1 MTAACPP
8 WIDGTR
14 ERNFVVAGE
23 APIEE
28 IKPATGQPTAVETP
42 ANAANAKPLQ
52 QAAGPGLL
60 GAAPVDVVKA
70 AADQQPAAG
79 ASLRAETAEPGK
91 QEGGPDDS
99 GKAPVQ
105 ETKPPPN
112 LEPASP
118 VAGPPERPQPAKPG
132 GRGPAVIVA
141 LIVMAILGLS
151 AWYLSR
157 PTSLLIQGE
166 ADSTRIDIAARVDG
180 RVLKI
185 PVLRGQNVDAGAV
198 LVQIDNP
205 ELLAKLQEAI
215 AAKGVADAELAHINA
230 GTRAE
235 TVAAR
240 KAEVDRAA
248 ADAALAQA
256 TYERVRK
263 VAATQFA
270 SQQQLD
276 QATAT
281 LQVAQRTL
289 DQAKSSYQEAL
300 AGYTA
305 EEVRMAEAKVTQA
318 AAAVQTE
325 QSLVDQLVVIA
336 PAATQIY
343 QINIEQGEVI
353 SPGVP
358 LLSLVDMND
367 IWIRFDLRE
376 DLVRDLKVGDK
387 IAVRIPALG
396 DRKVL
401 TEVRL
406 IAAKGEYADWR
417 ATRATGDFDLR
428 TFAIRAYP
436 TEPIAGLRPGMSA
449 YADWPSAKQ

>member
-1 MTAACPP
+1 MSPESARP
-8 WIDGTR
+8 
-14 ERNFVVAGE
+14 
-23 APIEE
+23 
-28 IKPATGQPTAVETP
+28 Q
-42 ANAANAKPLQ
+42 Q
-52 QAAGPGLL
+52 QAAGSGSQD
-60 GAAPVDVVKA
+60 AAVEA
-70 AADQQPAAG
+70 AKPALDPQPPAAVE
-79 ASLRAETAEPGK
+79 APTTPAEPAK
-91 QEGGPDDS
+91 QEGAADACRM
-99 GKAPVQ
+99 APVP
-105 ETKPPPN
+105 ESKPAAKT
-112 LEPASP
+112 EPTSPAARPSERAAS
-118 VAGPPERPQPAKPG
+118 AKQG
-132 GRGPAVIVA
+132 GRGAAVVVA
-141 LIVMAILGLS
+141 LIVLAILGLS
-151 AWYLSR
+151 VWYLSR

-180 RVLKI
+180 RILKI

-198 LVQIDNP
+198 LLQIDNP

-215 AAKGVADAELAHINA
+215 AGKGVADAELAHIHA

-240 KAEVDRAA
+240 KAEVDRAS

-256 TYERVRK
+256 TYERIRK

-281 LQVAQRTL
+281 LQVAQRSL
-289 DQAKSSYQEAL
+289 DQARSSYQEAL

-305 EEVRMAEAKVTQA
+305 EEVRMAEAKVVQA

-325 QSLVDQLVVIA
+325 QSLVDQLVVTA
-336 PAATQIY
+336 PLATQIY
-343 QINIEQGEVI
+343 QINVEQGEVV

-367 IWIRFDLRE
+367 VWLRFDLRE
-376 DLVRDLKVGDK
+376 DLVRDLKVGDE
-387 IAVRIPALG
+387 IEVRIPALG

-401 TEVRL
+401 AEVRL

-436 TEPIAGLRPGMSA
+436 AEKITGLRPGMSA
-449 YADWPSAKQ
+449 YADWPGAKQ

>member
-1 MTAACPP
+1 
-8 WIDGTR
+8 
-14 ERNFVVAGE
+14 V
-23 APIEE
+23 
-28 IKPATGQPTAVETP
+28 
-42 ANAANAKPLQ
+42 
-52 QAAGPGLL
+52 L
-60 GAAPVDVVKA
+60 G
-70 AADQQPAAG
+70 
-79 ASLRAETAEPGK
+79 
-91 QEGGPDDS
+91 
-99 GKAPVQ
+99 
-105 ETKPPPN
+105 
-112 LEPASP
+112 
-118 VAGPPERPQPAKPG
+118 
-132 GRGPAVIVA
+132 
-141 LIVMAILGLS
+141 ILGLS
-151 AWYLSR
+151 VWYLTR
-157 PTSLLIQGE
+157 PASLLIQGE
-166 ADSTRIDIAARVDG
+166 ADSTRIDMAARVDG

-185 PVLRGQNVDAGAV
+185 PVRRGQNVDAGAV
-198 LVQIDNP
+198 LVQIDSP
-205 ELLAKLQEAI
+205 ELLAQLEEAK
-215 AAKGVADAELAHINA
+215 ASKGVADAELAHIHA

-240 KAEVDRAA
+240 KAEVDRAS
-248 ADAALAQA
+248 ADAVLAQA
-256 TYERVRK
+256 TYDRIRK

-276 QATAT
+276 QATAN

-289 DQAKSSYQEAL
+289 EQAQSSYQEAL

-305 EEVRMAEAKVTQA
+305 EEVQIAEAKVVQA

-325 QSLVDQLVVIA
+325 QSLVDQLVVTA
-336 PAATQIY
+336 PTATQVY
-343 QINIEQGEVI
+343 QINVEQGEVV

-358 LLSLVDMND
+358 LLSLVDMKD

-396 DRKVL
+396 DRNVL

-406 IAAKGEYADWR
+406 IAAKGEYTDWR

-436 TEPIAGLRPGMSA
+436 TDVIAGLRPGMSA

>member
-1 MTAACPP
+1 MDRHDTSERGSAR
-8 WIDGTR
+8 TR
-14 ERNFVVAGE
+14 EVAIEEVKPASAQPTGHE
-23 APIEE
+23 APAI
-28 IKPATGQPTAVETP
+28 PG
-42 ANAANAKPLQ
+42 NAKPPPQPL
-52 QAAGPGLL
+52 GPQG
-60 GAAPVDVVKA
+60 DA
-70 AADQQPAAG
+70 AAAMAPPADPPLAPQPPSPADSTRAPRQEADPVAG
-79 ASLRAETAEPGK
+79 AT
-91 QEGGPDDS
+91 
-99 GKAPVQ
+99 APVQ
-105 ETKPPPN
+105 GVKPVAAIEPAATTKP
-112 LEPASP
+112 A
-118 VAGPPERPQPAKPG
+118 RQG
-132 GRGPAVIVA
+132 GRGAAGVVT
-141 LIVMAILGLS
+141 LIILAILGLS
-151 AWYLSR
+151 VWYLSR

-166 ADSTRIDIAARVDG
+166 ADSTRIDMAARVDG

-198 LVQIDNP
+198 LLQIDNP
-205 ELLAKLQEAI
+205 ELLAKLQEAV
-215 AAKGVADAELAHINA
+215 AAKGVAEAELAHIHA

-248 ADAALAQA
+248 ADAALAES
-256 TYERVRK
+256 TYERVRQ
-263 VAATQFA
+263 VASKQFA

-276 QATAT
+276 QATNT
-281 LQVAQRTL
+281 LQVANRSL
-289 DQAKSSYQEAL
+289 EQAQSSYQEAL
-300 AGYTA
+300 AGYTV

-325 QSLVDQLVVIA
+325 QSLVDQLIVTA
-336 PAATQIY
+336 PTATQIY
-343 QINIEQGEVI
+343 QINVEQGEVI

-367 IWIRFDLRE
+367 LWIRFDLRE

-401 TEVRL
+401 AEVRL

-436 TEPIAGLRPGMSA
+436 TEKIAGLRPGMSA

>member
-1 MTAACPP
+1 MAETDKALRPTAASGPQNDP
-8 WIDGTR
+8 STGAST
-14 ERNFVVAGE
+14 
-23 APIEE
+23 
-28 IKPATGQPTAVETP
+28 PATGQPAAKLPEQDTA
-42 ANAANAKPLQ
+42 L
-52 QAAGPGLL
+52 
-60 GAAPVDVVKA
+60 D
-70 AADQQPAAG
+70 AG
-79 ASLRAETAEPGK
+79 A
-91 QEGGPDDS
+91 
-99 GKAPVQ
+99 KASVQ
-105 ETKPPPN
+105 ETKPAASIA
-112 LEPASP
+112 PA
-118 VAGPPERPQPAKPG
+118 GQTRPAKHSG
-132 GRGPAVIVA
+132 HAAATVVT
-141 LIVMAILGLS
+141 LIILAILGLS
-151 AWYLSR
+151 VWYLSR
-157 PTSLLIQGE
+157 PASLLIQGE
-166 ADSTRIDIAARVDG
+166 ADSTRIDMAARVDG

-198 LVQIDNP
+198 LVQIDSP
-205 ELLAKLQEAI
+205 ELLAQLEEAK
-215 AAKGVADAELAHINA
+215 ASKGVADAELAHIHA

-240 KAEVDRAA
+240 KAQVDRAS
-248 ADAALAQA
+248 ADAVLAQA
-256 TYERVRK
+256 TYERIRK

-276 QATAT
+276 QATAN

-289 DQAKSSYQEAL
+289 EQAKSSYQEAL
-300 AGYTA
+300 AGYTT
-305 EEVRMAEAKVTQA
+305 EEVQIAEAKVVQA
-318 AAAVQTE
+318 TAAVQTE
-325 QSLVDQLVVIA
+325 QSLVDQLVVTA
-336 PAATQIY
+336 PTATQVY
-343 QINIEQGEVI
+343 QINVEQGEVV

-436 TEPIAGLRPGMSA
+436 TEKIAGLRPGMSA

>member
-1 MTAACPP
+1 LTAACPP

-28 IKPATGQPTAVETP
+28 IKPATGQPTAAETP
-42 ANAANAKPLQ
+42 ASAANAKPLQ
-52 QAAGPGLL
+52 QAAGPGLP
-60 GAAPVDVVKA
+60 GAASVDVGKPAADRPPA
-70 AADQQPAAG
+70 AA

-91 QEGGPDDS
+91 QEDSPDGS

-105 ETKPPPN
+105 ETKPAPN
-112 LEPASP
+112 LEPA
-118 VAGPPERPQPAKPG
+118 PPAARPTVPQPAKQG
-132 GRGPAVIVA
+132 GRGPAVVVA

-205 ELLAKLQEAI
+205 ELLAKYQEAI
-215 AAKGVADAELAHINA
+215 AAKGVADAELAHIHA

-256 TYERVRK
+256 TYERIRK

-281 LQVAQRTL
+281 LQVAQRGL

-300 AGYTA
+300 AGYTP
-305 EEVRMAEAKVTQA
+305 EEVRMAEAKVVQA

-325 QSLVDQLVVIA
+325 QSLVDQLVVVA

-343 QINIEQGEVI
+343 QINIEQGEVV

-358 LLSLVDMND
+358 LLSLVDMSD
-367 IWIRFDLRE
+367 IWLRFDLRE
-376 DLVRDLKVGDK
+376 DLVRDLKLGDK

-396 DRKVL
+396 DRQVL
-401 TEVRL
+401 AEVRL

-436 TEPIAGLRPGMSA
+436 TETVAGLRPGMSA
-449 YADWPSAKQ
+449 YADWSSAKQ

>member
-1 MTAACPP
+1 M
-8 WIDGTR
+8 
-14 ERNFVVAGE
+14 
-23 APIEE
+23 IEE
-28 IKPATGQPTAVETP
+28 VKPATGQPTAAGAP
-42 ANAANAKPLQ
+42 AVTENAK
-52 QAAGPGLL
+52 
-60 GAAPVDVVKA
+60 APRQTVASDARGDALVDVVTP
-70 AADQQPAAG
+70 AADQPLAPLAESPADTAKPPRQESGADVSEKAPAPDIKPTPNPEPAA
-79 ASLRAETAEPGK
+79 K
-91 QEGGPDDS
+91 
-99 GKAPVQ
+99 
-105 ETKPPPN
+105 
-112 LEPASP
+112 
-118 VAGPPERPQPAKPG
+118 PPERPRATKQG
-132 GRGPAVIVA
+132 GRGAAVVVT
-141 LIVMAILGLS
+141 LIVVAILGLS
-151 AWYLSR
+151 VWYLSR

-166 ADSTRIDIAARVDG
+166 ADSTRIDMAARVDG

-205 ELLAKLQEAI
+205 ELLAKLEEAT
-215 AAKGVADAELAHINA
+215 ASKGVADAELAHIHA

-240 KAEVDRAA
+240 KAEVDRAQ
-248 ADAALAQA
+248 ADAVLAQA
-256 TYERVRK
+256 TYERIRK

-276 QATAT
+276 QATAN

-289 DQAKSSYQEAL
+289 EQAQSSYQEAL
-300 AGYTA
+300 AGYTV
-305 EEVRMAEAKVTQA
+305 EEVHMAEAKVVQA

-325 QSLVDQLVVIA
+325 QSLVDQLVVTA
-336 PAATQIY
+336 PTATQVY
-343 QINIEQGEVI
+343 QINVEQGEVI

-367 IWIRFDLRE
+367 VWIRFDLRE

-396 DRKVL
+396 GRQVL
-401 TEVRL
+401 AEVRL

-436 TEPIAGLRPGMSA
+436 TEKITGLRPGMSA

>member
-1 MTAACPP
+1 LAGNAPSEVVDPTSSRPPATAESLPESGKP
-8 WIDGTR
+8 
-14 ERNFVVAGE
+14 AGDVSPT
-23 APIEE
+23 APVPD
-28 IKPATGQPTAVETP
+28 IKPAP
-42 ANAANAKPLQ
+42 
-52 QAAGPGLL
+52 GP
-60 GAAPVDVVKA
+60 
-70 AADQQPAAG
+70 
-79 ASLRAETAEPGK
+79 
-91 QEGGPDDS
+91 
-99 GKAPVQ
+99 
-105 ETKPPPN
+105 
-112 LEPASP
+112 EPASP
-118 VAGPPERPQPAKPG
+118 AAKPPPAAAKQG
-132 GRGPAVIVA
+132 GRGAAVVVT
-141 LIVMAILGLS
+141 LIVLAILSLS
-151 AWYLSR
+151 VWYLSV

-198 LVQIDNP
+198 LLQIDNP
-205 ELLAKLQEAI
+205 ELLAKLQETI
-215 AAKGVADAELAHINA
+215 AAKGVAEAELAHIHA

-248 ADAALAQA
+248 ADAALAES
-256 TYERVRK
+256 TYERVRQ
-263 VAATQFA
+263 VASKQFA

-276 QATAT
+276 QATNT
-281 LQVAQRTL
+281 LQVAQRSL
-289 DQAKSSYQEAL
+289 EQAKSSYQEAL

-305 EEVRMAEAKVTQA
+305 EEVRMAEAKVAQA

-325 QSLVDQLVVIA
+325 QSLVDQLVVTA

-343 QINIEQGEVI
+343 QINVEQGEVV

-367 IWIRFDLRE
+367 VWLRFDLRE

-396 DRKVL
+396 DRQVL
-401 TEVRL
+401 AEVRL

-436 TEPIAGLRPGMSA
+436 TESVAGLRPGMSA

>member
-1 MTAACPP
+1 MREAA
-8 WIDGTR
+8 
-14 ERNFVVAGE
+14 
-23 APIEE
+23 IEE
-28 IKPATGQPTAVETP
+28 VKPAAGQPTGAPAPDSAESAKRPPQAVASAVPPRE
-42 ANAANAKPLQ
+42 AS
-52 QAAGPGLL
+52 AGA
-60 GAAPVDVVKA
+60 GAA
-70 AADQQPAAG
+70 AADRPRTELPTEPVQQP
-79 ASLRAETAEPGK
+79 K
-91 QEGGPDDS
+91 
-99 GKAPVQ
+99 
-105 ETKPPPN
+105 
-112 LEPASP
+112 PASVP
-118 VAGPPERPQPAKPG
+118 DLGIKATAPSPAAPPASTTAVPQPAKQG
-132 GRGPAVIVA
+132 GRGTAVVLAAIV
-141 LIVMAILGLS
+141 LGILGLS
-151 AWYLSR
+151 VWYLTR

-166 ADSTRIDIAARVDG
+166 ADSTRIDMAARVDG

-185 PVLRGQNVDAGAV
+185 PVRRGQNVDAGAV
-198 LVQIDNP
+198 LVQIDSP
-205 ELLAKLQEAI
+205 ELLAKLEEAK
-215 AAKGVADAELAHINA
+215 ASKGVADAEMAHINA

-240 KAEVDRAA
+240 KAEVDRAS
-248 ADAALAQA
+248 ADAVLAEA
-256 TYERVRK
+256 TYERIRK

-276 QATAT
+276 QATAN

-289 DQAKSSYQEAL
+289 EQAKSSYQEAL

-305 EEVRMAEAKVTQA
+305 EEVQIAQAKVVQA

-325 QSLVDQLVVIA
+325 QSLVDQLVVTA
-336 PAATQIY
+336 PTATQVY
-343 QINIEQGEVI
+343 QINVEQGEVV

-367 IWIRFDLRE
+367 VWIRFDLRE

-436 TEPIAGLRPGMSA
+436 TEKIIGLRPGMSA
-449 YADWPSAKQ
+449 YADWPGAKQ

>member
-1 MTAACPP
+1 VKPAAAENASPP
-8 WIDGTR
+8 QETVGPDPQGGSPAD
-14 ERNFVVAGE
+14 VVELPAARPPASTELPPEPAKQPKHE
-23 APIEE
+23 AVPDPLGKAAVPD
-28 IKPATGQPTAVETP
+28 IKPTTSP
-42 ANAANAKPLQ
+42 
-52 QAAGPGLL
+52 
-60 GAAPVDVVKA
+60 
-70 AADQQPAAG
+70 
-79 ASLRAETAEPGK
+79 
-91 QEGGPDDS
+91 
-99 GKAPVQ
+99 
-105 ETKPPPN
+105 
-112 LEPASP
+112 EPASSAP
-118 VAGPPERPQPAKPG
+118 KPAVRAPRVKHG
-132 GRGPAVIVA
+132 GRGAAVVVAAIV
-141 LIVMAILGLS
+141 LGILGLS
-151 AWYLSR
+151 VWYLTR

-166 ADSTRIDIAARVDG
+166 ADSTRIDMAARVDG

-185 PVLRGQNVDAGAV
+185 PVLRGQNVEAGAV

-205 ELLAKLQEAI
+205 ELLAKLEEAK
-215 AAKGVADAELAHINA
+215 ASKGVADAELAHIHA

-240 KAEVDRAA
+240 KAAVDRAS
-248 ADAALAQA
+248 ADAVLAQA
-256 TYERVRK
+256 TYERIRK

-276 QATAT
+276 QATAN

-289 DQAKSSYQEAL
+289 EQAQSSYQEAL

-305 EEVRMAEAKVTQA
+305 EEVQMAEAKVVQA

-325 QSLVDQLVVIA
+325 QSLVDQLVVTA
-336 PAATQIY
+336 PTATQVY
-343 QINIEQGEVI
+343 QINVEQGEVI

-367 IWIRFDLRE
+367 VWIRFDLRE

-396 DRKVL
+396 DRTVL
-401 TEVRL
+401 AEVRL

-436 TEPIAGLRPGMSA
+436 TEKITGLRPGMSA

>member
-1 MTAACPP
+1 M
-8 WIDGTR
+8 
-14 ERNFVVAGE
+14 
-23 APIEE
+23 
-28 IKPATGQPTAVETP
+28 
-42 ANAANAKPLQ
+42 
-52 QAAGPGLL
+52 
-60 GAAPVDVVKA
+60 
-70 AADQQPAAG
+70 
-79 ASLRAETAEPGK
+79 
-91 QEGGPDDS
+91 
-99 GKAPVQ
+99 
-105 ETKPPPN
+105 
-112 LEPASP
+112 
-118 VAGPPERPQPAKPG
+118 
-132 GRGPAVIVA
+132 
-141 LIVMAILGLS
+141 
-151 AWYLSR
+151 
-157 PTSLLIQGE
+157 
-166 ADSTRIDIAARVDG
+166 AARVDG

-198 LVQIDNP
+198 LLQIDNP

-215 AAKGVADAELAHINA
+215 AAKGVADAELAHIHA

-248 ADAALAQA
+248 ADAALAES
-256 TYERVRK
+256 TYERVRQ
-263 VAATQFA
+263 VASKQFA

-276 QATAT
+276 QATNT
-281 LQVAQRTL
+281 LQVAQRSL
-289 DQAKSSYQEAL
+289 EQAKSSYQEAL

-305 EEVRMAEAKVTQA
+305 EEVRMAEAKVAQA

-325 QSLVDQLVVIA
+325 QSLVDQLVVTA

-343 QINIEQGEVI
+343 QINVEQGEVV

-401 TEVRL
+401 AEVRL

-436 TEPIAGLRPGMSA
+436 TERIVGLRPGMSA

>member
-1 MTAACPP
+1 VSRT
-8 WIDGTR
+8 
-14 ERNFVVAGE
+14 
-23 APIEE
+23 
-28 IKPATGQPTAVETP
+28 
-42 ANAANAKPLQ
+42 
-52 QAAGPGLL
+52 
-60 GAAPVDVVKA
+60 APVPDIKLA
-70 AADQQPAAG
+70 PG
-79 ASLRAETAEPGK
+79 PELASPSA
-91 QEGGPDDS
+91 
-99 GKAPVQ
+99 
-105 ETKPPPN
+105 KPPP
-112 LEPASP
+112 A
-118 VAGPPERPQPAKPG
+118 AKQG
-132 GRGPAVIVA
+132 GRGAAVVVT
-141 LIVMAILGLS
+141 LIVLAILGLS
-151 AWYLSR
+151 VWYLSV

-198 LVQIDNP
+198 LLQIDNP

-215 AAKGVADAELAHINA
+215 AAKGVAEAELAHIHA

-248 ADAALAQA
+248 ADAALAES
-256 TYERVRK
+256 TYERVRQ
-263 VAATQFA
+263 VASKQFA

-276 QATAT
+276 QATNT
-281 LQVAQRTL
+281 LQVAQRSL
-289 DQAKSSYQEAL
+289 EQAKSSYQEAL

-305 EEVRMAEAKVTQA
+305 EEVRMAEAKVAQA

-325 QSLVDQLVVIA
+325 QSLVDQLVVTA
-336 PAATQIY
+336 PAVTQIY
-343 QINIEQGEVI
+343 QINVEQGEVV

-367 IWIRFDLRE
+367 VWLRFDLRE

-401 TEVRL
+401 AEVRL

-436 TEPIAGLRPGMSA
+436 TESVAGLRPGMSA
-449 YADWPSAKQ
+449 YADWPGAKQ

>member
-1 MTAACPP
+1 MVDA
-8 WIDGTR
+8 
-14 ERNFVVAGE
+14 V
-23 APIEE
+23 
-28 IKPATGQPTAVETP
+28 KPALEQQPPATVESP
-42 ANAANAKPLQ
+42 AKPAE
-52 QAAGPGLL
+52 QARQERAPDTGERPVPG
-60 GAAPVDVVKA
+60 
-70 AADQQPAAG
+70 
-79 ASLRAETAEPGK
+79 
-91 QEGGPDDS
+91 
-99 GKAPVQ
+99 
-105 ETKPPPN
+105 TKPSDVKPV
-112 LEPASP
+112 SP
-118 VAGPPERPQPAKPG
+118 VARPAELPPPAKQG
-132 GRGPAVIVA
+132 GRGAAVVVA
-141 LIVMAILGLS
+141 LIVVAILGLS

-185 PVLRGQNVDAGAV
+185 PVLRGQNVDAGTI
-198 LVQIDNP
+198 LLQIDNP
-205 ELLAKLQEAI
+205 ELLAKYQEAI
-215 AAKGVADAELAHINA
+215 AGKGVADAELAHINA

-256 TYERVRK
+256 TYERIRK

-281 LQVAQRTL
+281 LQVAQRSL

-305 EEVRMAEAKVTQA
+305 EEVRMAEAKVVQA
-318 AAAVQTE
+318 AAAVQTL
-325 QSLVDQLVVIA
+325 QSLVDQLVVTA

-343 QINIEQGEVI
+343 QINIEQGEVV

-358 LLSLVDMND
+358 LLSLVDMHD
-367 IWIRFDLRE
+367 VWLRFDLRE

-387 IAVRIPALG
+387 IAVRIPALA
-396 DRKVL
+396 DRRVL
-401 TEVRL
+401 AEVKL

-436 TEPIAGLRPGMSA
+436 TETVVGLRPGMSA

>member
-1 MTAACPP
+1 LPGNAPGEVVDPTSSRPVAAESLPESGKPAADASRTATVP
-8 WIDGTR
+8 D
-14 ERNFVVAGE
+14 
-23 APIEE
+23 
-28 IKPATGQPTAVETP
+28 IKPAP
-42 ANAANAKPLQ
+42 
-52 QAAGPGLL
+52 GP
-60 GAAPVDVVKA
+60 
-70 AADQQPAAG
+70 
-79 ASLRAETAEPGK
+79 
-91 QEGGPDDS
+91 
-99 GKAPVQ
+99 
-105 ETKPPPN
+105 
-112 LEPASP
+112 EPASP
-118 VAGPPERPQPAKPG
+118 AAKPPPAAKRG
-132 GRGPAVIVA
+132 GRGPAVVVT
-141 LIVMAILGLS
+141 LIILAILGLS
-151 AWYLSR
+151 VWYLSV

-185 PVLRGQNVDAGAV
+185 PALRGQNVDAGAV
-198 LVQIDNP
+198 LLQIDNP

-215 AAKGVADAELAHINA
+215 AAKGVAEAELAHIHA

-248 ADAALAQA
+248 ADAALAES
-256 TYERVRK
+256 TYERVRQ
-263 VAATQFA
+263 VASKQFA

-276 QATAT
+276 QATNT
-281 LQVAQRTL
+281 LQVARRSL
-289 DQAKSSYQEAL
+289 EQAQSSYQEAL

-325 QSLVDQLVVIA
+325 QSLVDQLVVTA

-343 QINIEQGEVI
+343 QINVEQGEVI

-367 IWIRFDLRE
+367 VWLRFDLRE

-401 TEVRL
+401 AEVRL

-436 TEPIAGLRPGMSA
+436 TEKITGLRPGMSA